1 MYTNC
6 KLSKNIQTNAG
17 LCYSLVK
24 CLKTVALGELYRKRE
39 RQRERN
45 GRRGRKREDIE
56 SGKDMHSIIEST
68 NCGGPSA
75 WSSGSLEKSIHFI
88 IGQRG
93 TNRPPWR
100 RNLSCLLMKLLGTS
114 LFFVVLH
121 FLEKSSVILNVNV
134 KQNKEEK

>member
-39 RQRERN
+39 NKREREREKDREN
-45 GRRGRKREDIE
+45 SRGRKRKDIE

-75 WSSGSLEKSIHFI
+75 WSLGSSEKSIHFI

-93 TNRPPWR
+93 TN
-100 RNLSCLLMKLLGTS
+100 CLPCSRSET
-114 LFFVVLH
+114 
-121 FLEKSSVILNVNV
+121 
-134 KQNKEEK
+134 

>member
-39 RQRERN
+39 REREKSS
-45 GRRGRKREDIE
+45 GRKREDIE

-75 WSSGSLEKSIHFI
+75 WSLGSLEKSIHFI

-93 TNRPPWR
+93 TNCLPWSR
-100 RNLSCLLMKLLGTS
+100 SET
-114 LFFVVLH
+114 
-121 FLEKSSVILNVNV
+121 
-134 KQNKEEK
+134 